1 MTAMRQLCVRLV
13 AFGLLFL
20 VLAWV
25 PWPIAGLSRELLVAA
40 AVCFVVA
47 TIARIKMWRDANA
60 DPYSLNSLNEMIR
73 EGTYSEDDVPEIDHE
88 GDKYCLCC
96 HTVYGSQF
104 GVCPNCAKK

>member
-1 MTAMRQLCVRLV
+1 MRQLCIRFV

-20 VLAWV
+20 
-25 PWPIAGLSRELLVAA
+25 IGAGVFCFYSSVYEPLLILSGISFA
-40 AVCFVVA
+40 VA
-47 TIARIKMWRDANA
+47 TGIRIKMWRDATA
-60 DPYSLNSLNEMIR
+60 DPYSLNRLNEIIR
-73 EGTYSEDDVPEIDHE
+73 DGTYDESDIPEIDHE